1 MTTSATVRGGA
12 TPSVSGR
19 ASAPHRGETIRC
31 SALSR
36 RMTLAIP
43 MLAAGATVMPRPAV
57 AAEVPT
63 MTLGIDDPATLAGTE
78 IVTVEAS
85 DLKPRHLHQSC
96 LSAGIR

>member
-1 MTTSATVRGGA
+1 
-12 TPSVSGR
+12 
-19 ASAPHRGETIRC
+19 
-31 SALSR
+31 
-36 RMTLAIP
+36 
-43 MLAAGATVMPRPAV
+43 MPRPAV

-96 LSAGIR
+96 LSDGIR